1 MVNHDASYNGVTIK
15 DATSAQCK
23 NLKLSNGENMPEL
36 TDFLAMIAAEDW
48 KNDTTKLIIEIKD
61 HGNDELNTLAAQA
74 CVSAVYEADVADR
87 VEYISFS
94 ITACKALHEAD
105 TEAKVAYLSGDKT
118 PDELSGMGL
127 TGLDY
132 TLDRYTSNPTWIKE
146 ARDLEMTTNV
156 WTIDGTDDIVKS
168 NNLGIDFITTNNP
181 VNC

>member
-1 MVNHDASYNGVTIK
+1 M
-15 DATSAQCK
+15 
-23 NLKLSNGENMPEL
+23 
-36 TDFLAMIAAEDW
+36 
-48 KNDTTKLIIEIKD
+48 
-61 HGNDELNTLAAQA
+61 
-74 CVSAVYEADVADR
+74 
-87 VEYISFS
+87 
-94 ITACKALHEAD
+94 HEAD

-181 VNC
+181 VEALKIQKIYQEMNR